1 MSGTANQF
9 AYLEVSLNLCPP
21 QFSCVRVSDVK
32 VPSSEQLVTEVDR
45 FAFPHFN
52 IALIVSLAH
61 PAGKRQQSIL
71 GGLGGACSPIQ
82 EILTPRECF

>member
-1 MSGTANQF
+1 MSGTANRF
-9 AYLEVSLNLCPP
+9 AYLEVSLNLRPP

-32 VPSSEQLVTEVDR
+32 VPSSEQLVTEIDR

-61 PAGKRQQSIL
+61 PTGKRQQSIL

-82 EILTPRECF
+82 ENLTPRECF